1 MAMTGKRRLQVLGAL
16 GLVAGLLL
24 LQACVSAPPPPP
36 PPAPEPPPAPV
47 EVVIAPPP
55 PPPPVYVR
63 VTGSSLNVRD
73 GAGTGFKAVAKSRK
87 NDRLLVLEEQG
98 EWLRVQVRPE
108 LTGWVNARYVKKE
121 QPCPADKST
130 AEILNDSDAV
140 LRSAGTGRVV
150 LEATV
155 STRGEVT
162 AVKLVENSTGS
173 EDSRKQAESELRALR
188 FSPPVRNC
196 KPRPFV
202 YVYTRS
208 F

>member
-1 MAMTGKRRLQVLGAL
+1 MRRTGDRHWQRAGSLI
-16 GLVAGLLL
+16 LVAGLLL
-24 LQACVSAPPPPP
+24 LQACASAPPAPPP
-36 PPAPEPPPAPV
+36 PEPPPAPV
-47 EVVIAPPP
+47 EVVVAPPP

-63 VTGSSLNVRD
+63 VTGSSLNVRE
-73 GAGTGFKAVAKSRK
+73 GAGTGFKAVARSKR

-98 EWLRVQVRPE
+98 EWIRVQVRSE
-108 LTGWVNARYVKKE
+108 QTGWVNAKFVKRE
-121 QPCPADKST
+121 EPCRADKST
-130 AEILNDSDAV
+130 AEILNEPDAV

-155 STRGEVT
+155 SARGEVT

-173 EDSRKQAESELRALR
+173 DVLRKQAESELRALR
-188 FSPPVRNC
+188 FSPPVRSC
-196 KPRPFV
+196 KPLPFI